1 MKSYI
6 SLEDVRFYA
15 HHGAYE
21 QEQCVG
27 NWFEVTVRVQYD
39 FTDAMDTD
47 NLEGTIDYGQIYDL
61 VKAEMDIPSKLIE
74 HVAGRIVKALRKK
87 FPATI
92 LPATCSGRI
101 VKALRKKF
109 PEIKSG
115 YLKVSKMKPPINA
128 PMHCAAV
135 EVEW

>member
-15 HHGAYE
+15 YHGAYE

-74 HVAGRIVKALRKK
+74 HVAGRIVKSLRR
-87 FPATI
+87 T
-92 LPATCSGRI
+92 
-101 VKALRKKF
+101 F